1 MMVQHRCTRCKEDV
15 GEYGIR
21 HKYAQGLF
29 CEKCLRAL
37 RGGLRIIPSGLF
49 GFGDMLSF
57 VGRTLRLLRE
67 FITRPFTHRI
77 TVKLEKEARR
87 VDYNTMKV
95 KARDILRDA
104 RIVSPQKR

>member
-1 MMVQHRCTRCKEDV
+1 MTHHRCTRCKEDV

-29 CEKCLRAL
+29 CEKCLHEL
-37 RGGLRIIPSGLF
+37 RPGVHVSFGGWF
-49 GFGDMLSF
+49 GFASKIWRGIVEF
-57 VGRTLRLLRE
+57 VTK
-67 FITRPFTHRI
+67 PFTHRI

>member
-1 MMVQHRCTRCKEDV
+1 MVQHRCTRCKEDV

-29 CEKCLRAL
+29 CEKCLREL
-37 RGGLRIIPSGLF
+37 HGGFVGGFSFGDIF
-49 GFGDMLSF
+49 GFVGDVWRRIAEF
-57 VGRTLRLLRE
+57 VTK
-67 FITRPFTHRI
+67 PFTHRK
-77 TVKLEKEARR
+77 TVKLEKEATR
-87 VDYNTMKV
+87 VTYNAMKV